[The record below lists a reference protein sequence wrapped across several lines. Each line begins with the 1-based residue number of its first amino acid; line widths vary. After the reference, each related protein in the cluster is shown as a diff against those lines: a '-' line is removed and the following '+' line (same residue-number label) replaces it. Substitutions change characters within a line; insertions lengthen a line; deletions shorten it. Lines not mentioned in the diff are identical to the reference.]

1 MYASNNTFGSAVN
14 NELNAINENMQASV
28 KQIKGK
34 RTNWE
39 LIAALGTL
47 VAIATVFVVL
57 NQLGLIR
64 EF

>member
-1 MYASNNTFGSAVN
+1 MYTSNNAFGSAVN
-14 NELNAINENMQASV
+14 NEINAINENMKASV

-34 RTNWE
+34 RANWE

-57 NQLGLIR
+57 NHLGLIR